1 MNEMQRF
8 RLTTAGVALAVA
20 ATYACSTGA
29 AARVTGI
36 DLHRVNWRRALV
48 PSSVCGTPRSVRMRN
63 GYAVAAS
70 GRWPAYP
77 RVFIGVGAGAV
88 VYGDLN
94 GDGHDEAA
102 LQVDC
107 ANLGGTAG
115 GQLAFAVIV
124 YRPGVTEPVAVG
136 VLTPQMRGDPHYHVP
151 LVEGRTITHDKVTV
165 SEWIYGPHDGDCCAS
180 GLARTVWHL
189 RGRGLLAEKTTVLR
203 EPRP

>member
-1 MNEMQRF
+1 MVRF
-8 RLTTAGVALAVA
+8 RLTTAGVAVAVA
-20 ATYACSTGA
+20 ATYALSASG

-48 PSSVCGTPRSVRMRN
+48 PASVCGSHRSVRMRN

-102 LQVDC
+102 LQADC

-124 YRPGVTEPVAVG
+124 YRPGVTESVAVG
-136 VLTPQMRGDPHYHVP
+136 VLTPQLRGNPHYHVP
-151 LVEGRTITHDKVTV
+151 LLEARTITRGKVTV
-165 SEWIYGPHDGDCCAS
+165 SEWIYGARDGDCCAS

-189 RGRGLLAEKTTVLR
+189 HGRRLVAGKTTVLR
-203 EPRP
+203 EPRR

>member
-1 MNEMQRF
+1 MVRL
-8 RLTTAGVALAVA
+8 RLTTAGIAVAVA
-20 ATYACSTGA
+20 ATSAFSVSA
-29 AARVTGI
+29 AAGLSRT

-48 PSSVCGTPRSVRMRN
+48 PASVCGTHRSVRMRN
-63 GYAVAAS
+63 GYAVAVS

-115 GQLAFAVIV
+115 GQLAFAVTV
-124 YRPGVTEPVAVG
+124 YRPGVTEPVVVG
-136 VLTPQMRGDPHYHVP
+136 VLTPQLRGDPHYHVP
-151 LVEGRTITHDKVTV
+151 LVEARTITRGRVTV
-165 SEWIYGPHDGDCCAS
+165 SEWIYGPRDGDCCAS

-189 RGRGLLAEKTTVLR
+189 HGRRLVAGTTAVLR
-203 EPRP
+203 EPRR